1 MIKLDLTFSKVPT
14 VTDCG
19 IYCIKQGKEK
29 TVCCVFDRGMI
40 DLGTGLTY
48 NGTWDYDYLEFYKID
63 INFSKENSL
72 QDFQSDNLNEE
83 KIEPGD
89 IFIDEDGIIGVKLG
103 TKSYGVE
110 ECIQFFMLDFSGKMT
125 KQFSRWSYAYLN
137 PATKKVK
144 IFSLH
149 D

>member
-1 MIKLDLTFSKVPT
+1 MIKVDLSFSKVPT
-14 VTDCG
+14 VTDYG

-29 TVCCVFDRGMI
+29 TMICMFDKGI
-40 DLGTGLTY
+40 INLETGLIY
-48 NGTWDYDYLEFYKID
+48 NGTWADGYPEFYRVD
-63 INFSKENSL
+63 INFSKETGIR
-72 QDFQSDNLNEE
+72 DFQSDNLNEE
-83 KIEPGD
+83 EVEAGD
-89 IFIDEDGIIGVKLG
+89 IFIDEFGIIGVKLG

-110 ECIQFFMLDFSGKMT
+110 ECIQFFVLDFSGKMT
-125 KQFSRWSYAYLN
+125 KQFSRWSYAYLH